1 MNQVPKQRLLQHVA
15 GTLLIEARAAF
26 LNGAGLGSG
35 DDRTTTVHKT
45 FRDGQRSVPYVS
57 AQAWRRWLR
66 NTLVEETGWPA
77 SEIRAIAW
85 NPRGNTSKVAG
96 YVDPV
101 DYAEDD
107 LFGYMRA
114 AEGQGKR
121 VSEADAVVVDDDDDT
136 ADDVTA
142 DPDAGKISAVMRASP
157 LATSV
162 LASIRSDGW
171 QGRDDGFVHVQS
183 HDPDALELAEWLR
196 AVETADVPSGKHDV
210 PKKTREDLKKRIKG
224 KSAEDA
230 LKIVRTFVKE
240 HQISERSPMPNP
252 QSTLPYSTRFFNSHL
267 EGIFCLDYARVGV
280 FWNLGDRKELDPHRV
295 DAWMKEGRVE
305 VAEERGPFGKIYRL
319 ADRSVAA
326 ERSRRLIEALAVLRG
341 GAKQAAFATD
351 VAPKALILGGLS
363 CGNPIFNR
371 LFTDREDGPRL
382 NTERLKEVV
391 ADYADRLAT
400 PVFVGMREGYLEN
413 QEEVR
418 RLSPGDID
426 VSTRERRRELARASF
441 VVCTPLQAAAWM
453 AECLR

>member
-1 MNQVPKQRLLQHVA
+1 MNQIPEQRSLQHVA

-35 DDRTTTVHKT
+35 EDRTTTVHKT

-121 VSEADAVVVDDDDDT
+121 VREPDAVAVDDDDTDGDET
-136 ADDVTA
+136 TEA
-142 DPDAGKISAVMRASP
+142 DAGKISAVMRASP

-183 HDPDALELAEWLR
+183 HDPDALELAEWIR
-196 AVETADVPSGKHDV
+196 TIDEVADPPSGTQDAF
-210 PKKTREDLKKRIKG
+210 KKKREGLKKQVKG
-224 KSAEDA
+224 KPSEEA
-230 LKIVRTFVKE
+230 LRIVRAFVKE
-240 HQISERSPMPNP
+240 HQIQERSPMPNP
-252 QSTLPYSTRFFNSHL
+252 QSPLPYSTRFFNSHL

-295 DAWMKEGRVE
+295 DAWLKEGKIE
-305 VAEERGPFGKIYRL
+305 VAEDRGPLGKIYRL
-319 ADRSVAA
+319 KDRSVAG
-326 ERSRRLIEALAVLRG
+326 ERSRRLIQALAVLRG

-351 VAPKALILGGLS
+351 VSPKALILAGLS

-371 LFTDREDGPRL
+371 VFTDREDGPRL
-382 NTERLKEVV
+382 NTQRLKEIV
-391 ADYADRLAT
+391 ADYASRIVT
-400 PVFVGMREGYLEN
+400 PVFVGIREGYLDN
-413 QEEVR
+413 QDEVR
-418 RLSPGDID
+418 ELSPTVDA
-426 VSTRERRRELARASF
+426 STSEIRADLALASF
-441 VVCTPLQAAAWM
+441 VVCTPLQATVWM
-453 AECLR
+453 AEWLR

>member
-1 MNQVPKQRLLQHVA
+1 MNQLLEKKSLQHVA

-35 DDRTTTVHKT
+35 EDRTTTVHKT
-45 FRDGQRSVPYVS
+45 FRKGQRSVPYVS

-66 NTLVEETGWPA
+66 NTLIEETGWPA

-85 NPRGNTSKVAG
+85 NAQGNTSKVAG
-96 YVDPV
+96 HVAPV

-121 VSEADAVVVDDDDDT
+121 VSEADAVAADDGSDDD
-136 ADDVTA
+136 AML
-142 DPDAGKISAVMRASP
+142 DPDAGKIAAVMRASP

-183 HDPDALELAEWLR
+183 HDPDALELAEWMR
-196 AVETADVPSGKHDV
+196 AIEVAQGPSGKQDA
-210 PKKTREDLKKRIKG
+210 LKKKREALKKQIKG
-224 KSAEDA
+224 KATEDA
-230 LKIVRTFVKE
+230 LKIVRAFVKE
-240 HQISERSPMPNP
+240 HQMSDRSPMPNP
-252 QSTLPYSTRFFNSHL
+252 QSPLPYSTRFFNSHL

-295 DAWMKEGRVE
+295 DAWMKEGKIE
-305 VAEERGPFGKIYRL
+305 LAEDRGPLGKIYRL
-319 ADRSVAA
+319 RDRSVAA
-326 ERSRRLIEALAVLRG
+326 ERSRRLIQALAVLRG

-351 VAPKALILGGLS
+351 VAPKALILAGLS

-371 LFTDREDGPRL
+371 LFTDSEDGPRL
-382 NTERLKEVV
+382 NTKRLKEIV
-391 ADYADRLAT
+391 ADYANRIAT
-400 PVFVGMREGYLEN
+400 PVFVGIREGYLSN
-413 QEEVR
+413 PDEVR
-418 RLSPGDID
+418 QLSPSELD
-426 VSTRERRRELARASF
+426 VSTSGLRAELARASF

-453 AECLR
+453 AEWLR

>member
-1 MNQVPKQRLLQHVA
+1 MNQMPEQRPLQHVA

-35 DDRTTTVHKT
+35 EDRTTTIHKT

-66 NTLVEETGWPA
+66 NTLTEETGWPS

-96 YVDPV
+96 YVNPV

-121 VSEADAVVVDDDDDT
+121 VSEVDAGAADGDDTDDDET
-136 ADDVTA
+136 GEL
-142 DPDAGKISAVMRASP
+142 DAGKISAVMRSSP

-183 HDPDALELAEWLR
+183 HDPDALELAEWMR
-196 AVETADVPSGKHDV
+196 AIENGDVPSGKQEAV
-210 PKKTREDLKKRIKG
+210 KKKREDLKKQIKG
-224 KSAEDA
+224 RPTQDA
-230 LKIVRTFVKE
+230 LKIARAFVKE
-240 HQISERSPMPNP
+240 HQITERSPMPNP
-252 QSTLPYSTRFFNSHL
+252 QSPLPYSTRFFNSHL

-295 DAWMKEGRVE
+295 DAWMKEGRIE
-305 VAEERGPFGKIYRL
+305 VAADRGPLGKIYRL
-319 ADRSVAA
+319 KDRSVAA
-326 ERSRRLIEALAVLRG
+326 ERSRQLIQALAVLRG

-351 VAPKALILGGLS
+351 VAPKALILAGLS

-371 LFTDREDGPRL
+371 VFTDRDNGPRL
-382 NTERLKEVV
+382 NTQRLKEIV
-391 ADYADRLAT
+391 ADYSSRIVT
-400 PVFVGMREGYLEN
+400 PVFVGVREGYLDN
-413 QEEVR
+413 QDEVR
-418 RLSPGDID
+418 ELSPARLDGLTGE
-426 VSTRERRRELARASF
+426 SRAELARASF
-441 VVCTPLQAAAWM
+441 VICTPLQAAAWM
-453 AECLR
+453 AEWLR

>member
-1 MNQVPKQRLLQHVA
+1 MNQMSEQRSLQHVA

-35 DDRTTTVHKT
+35 EDRTTTLHKT
-45 FRDGQRSVPYVS
+45 FREGQRSVPYVS

-66 NTLVEETGWPA
+66 STLIEETGWPS

-101 DYAEDD
+101 DFAEDD

-121 VSEADAVVVDDDDDT
+121 VSEADAVVVGDDDADDDET
-136 ADDVTA
+136 ADF
-142 DPDAGKISAVMRASP
+142 DAGKISAVMRASP

-183 HDPDALELAEWLR
+183 HDPDALELAEWMR
-196 AVETADVPSGKHDV
+196 AIETADVPNGRQDAF
-210 PKKTREDLKKRIKG
+210 KKKREGLKKQIKG
-224 KSAEDA
+224 KQTEDA
-230 LKIVRTFVKE
+230 LKIVRAFVTE
-240 HQISERSPMPNP
+240 HQIPGRSPMPNP
-252 QSTLPYSTRFFNSHL
+252 QSPLPYSTRFFNSHL

-280 FWNLGDRKELDPHRV
+280 FWNLGDRKELDPPRV
-295 DAWMKEGRVE
+295 NAWMKEGKIE
-305 VAEERGPFGKIYRL
+305 VAEDRGPLGKIYRVK
-319 ADRSVAA
+319 DRSVAA
-326 ERSRRLIEALAVLRG
+326 ERSRRLIQALAVLRG
-341 GAKQAAFATD
+341 GAKQAAFGTD
-351 VAPKALILGGLS
+351 VAPKALILAGLS

-371 LFTDREDGPRL
+371 LFTDHGEGPRL
-382 NTERLKEVV
+382 NTRRLTEIV
-391 ADYADRLAT
+391 ADYANRIAT
-400 PVFVGMREGYLEN
+400 PVFVGIREGYLDN
-413 QEEVR
+413 QDEVR
-418 RLSPGDID
+418 QLPSTDQD
-426 VSTRERRRELARASF
+426 VSTSELRAELARASF

-453 AECLR
+453 AEWLR